1 MVHTRVHACTCPQRY
16 AKGQYWLFFMI
27 THLFFETTSLTEPE
41 VHQLARLENLPI
53 PTGRIKVGFYVG
65 ARESD

>member
-1 MVHTRVHACTCPQRY
+1 MHAR
-16 AKGQYWLFFMI
+16 ARKGMRKVNIGIF
-27 THLFFETTSLTEPE
+27 HDHSFFETTSLTEPE